1 MLKYDRINISEGFDI
16 SKTGASKEC
25 TVCHHWYFKDIGYT
39 FEPHVCNGCHD
50 TLMKTCELK
59 NITILNIKGVDYRCD
74 LWNITRNDSINILSN
89 SKLDDKDTL

>member
-50 TLMKTCELK
+50 
-59 NITILNIKGVDYRCD
+59 N
-74 LWNITRNDSINILSN
+74 
-89 SKLDDKDTL
+89 